1 MKKILVIITI
11 LIIAA
16 LFAGCTNVTMKYSID
31 DDNYMSVS
39 YTLVINKTK
48 EEFKDFDY
56 YYLIKDITSQWEQQ
70 NMTVTVD
77 DNDEQLSISGTFEKE
92 HDSREDAYE
101 SLDAILK
108 SEYSPFTTAGF
119 EYAPS
124 YFEDEYNLDASIS
137 LNDLIRRTDETVIP
151 SDMQQIIAGYAN
163 ESEFSLIISL
173 PGEAKDTNSDKQ
185 EYTDGVTTNTW
196 NLKYGDEKTLELK
209 SVIVNEE
216 NVEYHKSLTDST
228 NQALLISIICA
239 GTAVLVLIVFLI
251 IFFVKKSR
259 PKNKTKNQ
267 SNKVEIPL

>member
-1 MKKILVIITI
+1 MLILITF

-31 DDNYMSVS
+31 DDNLMSVS
-39 YTLVINKTK
+39 YSMIMDKTK

-56 YYLIKDITSQWEQQ
+56 YYLIKDITNQWEQQ
-70 NMTVTVD
+70 SMTVTVD

-137 LNDLIRRTDETVIP
+137 LKDLIRRTDETVIP
-151 SDMQQIIAGYAN
+151 SDMQEIITGYAN

-173 PGEAKDTNSDKQ
+173 PGETKDANSDKQ
-185 EYTDGVTTNTW
+185 EYSDDVTTNTW
-196 NLKYGDEKTLELK
+196 NLKYGDEKTIELK
-209 SVIVNEE
+209 SAILNEE
-216 NVEYHKSLTDST
+216 NIEYHKSLTDST
-228 NQALLISIICA
+228 NQALLITIICA
-239 GTAVLVLIVFLI
+239 GAAILVLIIFLI
-251 IFFVKKSR
+251 IFFVKRSR
-259 PKNKTKNQ
+259 SATKNQ

>member
-1 MKKILVIITI
+1 LKKILILLSI
-11 LIIAA
+11 LILAS

-31 DDNYMSVS
+31 DNNLMRVS
-39 YTLVINKTK
+39 YSMILDKTK

-56 YYLIKDITSQWEQQ
+56 YYLIKDITNQWEQQ
-70 NMTVTVD
+70 DMIVTVD
-77 DNDEQLSISGTFEKE
+77 DNEEQLSISGTFEKE
-92 HDSREDAYE
+92 HNSRKDAYE

-124 YFEDEYNLDASIS
+124 YFEDEYNFDASIS
-137 LNDLIRRTDETVIP
+137 LKDLIRRTDEAVIP
-151 SDMQQIIAGYAN
+151 SDMQEIITGYAN

-173 PGEAKDTNSDKQ
+173 PGEAESTNSDNQ
-185 EYTDGVTTNTW
+185 EYSDGITTNTW
-196 NLKYGDEKTLELK
+196 NLKYGDEKTIELK

-216 NVEYHKSLTDST
+216 NIEYHKSLTDST
-228 NQALLISIICA
+228 NQALLITIICA
-239 GTAVLVLIVFLI
+239 GAAVLVLIIFLI

-259 PKNKTKNQ
+259 SATKNQ